1 MHNLKKRRR
10 SDREMETQ
18 VRECIKELV
27 KFTLDSYVNGNLGFD
42 LGLSKE
48 FCVNLLMDDPVDPSP
63 QYSSNTDSADSLKGV
78 PCYPLHRHLTS
89 ALYHYIVL
97 GEICS
102 THKCTMLMNEDVH
115 LKQKKNGWNKLIVVG
130 GSELVNVLKAISC
143 EFDVEEPFFSL
154 FKDGQKTVEG
164 RCAIGDHDRIKPGAL
179 ILLNKILVLEVQ
191 NVYRYASFSEMLE
204 AETLAKV
211 LPGVNTVEE
220 GVKVYRKFCP
230 EEKESLNGVIAIHVS
245 KVASQPYLSLAT
257 MFLGLSYG
265 GVRNLLGLVQTA
277 GTISDGLPPPRSS
290 LLSSFMLPFNPKV
303 KGSVLTTGARAL
315 MKHAERSSDRYW
327 GGILGNDYDKN
338 RHAMEVISRLM
349 SNCCWINVH
358 IVPPHGVVFEIRVA
372 SGYGARWSKDGN
384 KFIGFLEPYMD
395 DGHSKGWKH

>member
-63 QYSSNTDSADSLKGV
+63 QYSSNT
-78 PCYPLHRHLTS
+78 
-89 ALYHYIVL
+89 VL

-115 LKQKKNGWNKLIVVG
+115 LKQKKNGWNKLIV
-130 GSELVNVLKAISC
+130 VLKAISC

-384 KFIGFLEPYMD
+384 KVEIIFLMCHFSSLDFLSLTWMTVTQRDGSIEVRRDFAVGFLEL
-395 DGHSKGWKH
+395 HWSVLF